1 MFFEPIGIA
10 GVQPWAGVIGVT
22 IFEKY
27 VESGVSTS
35 IYEVNT
41 LYATGFLV
49 GPLAWPYFY

>member
-35 IYEVNT
+35 IYEVKT
-41 LYATGFLV
+41 L
-49 GPLAWPYFY
+49 